1 MKAVGKAMNRKKS
14 INHFQTSVGV
24 YQTREIPDSKHQTP
38 DSGTPEFEKG
48 FSLTELLIA
57 MVVFTIIMGSVMTLM
72 LKSQRIFTTEQN
84 AAEMNQNG
92 RLLIDFLTRDIQQSK
107 ENALGLG
114 PRFRTVY
121 SNNGMEGKTDELTI
135 VSSETESQVPSKALP
150 LIPASNHPFSA
161 FDKFVELVPNS
172 AGGLE
177 PHEVVNTFTPN
188 EQFIV
193 STVLQDG
200 TIQFD
205 LIQIKSAS
213 LTQNGTLGLSIEPL
227 TYNGIKPEVSFGS
240 TYEDGAF
247 SMRPVTIKRY
257 YIDKTQDPE
266 QPSLALSINGA
277 SSMTIAKNISAF
289 QLRYL
294 EVKEGEK
301 DGQWVK
307 EQNISS
313 RYRTDAVEVT
323 MTTQMEDPARKS
335 QQMVTLASVIRP
347 RTIPTGT
354 FGSSGGTGSTSSS
367 IPGGI
372 NGGGD
377 GPGSGFGDGDGGG
390 YGDGSGDG
398 GGFGRGNGSG
408 DGSGFDNGGAFGRGG
423 YNHNVKRIGK
433 APKLGEKLNDTQVKK
448 PY

>member
-1 MKAVGKAMNRKKS
+1 MRIPREGKNRIMKVTQADDVKDCQKQRSPNSGLR
-14 INHFQTSVGV
+14 
-24 YQTREIPDSKHQTP
+24 TP
-38 DSGTPEFEKG
+38 DSQKG

-57 MVVFTIIMGSVMTLM
+57 MVVFTIIMGSVMTLL

-121 SNNGMEGKTDELTI
+121 SNNGFEGKTDELTV
-135 VSSETESQVPSKALP
+135 VSSETETRVPSKALP
-150 LIPASNHPFSA
+150 LIPASNRPFNVA
-161 FDKFVELVPNS
+161 DKFVELVPNS
-172 AGGLE
+172 AGGLDAS
-177 PHEVVNTFTPN
+177 EVVNSFTPD

-205 LIQIKSAS
+205 LIKIKSAS
-213 LTQNGTLGLSIEPL
+213 MTTNGTLGVNIESL
-227 TYNGIKPEVSFGS
+227 AYDGIKPEVQFGL

-257 YIDKTQDPE
+257 FIDKTQDP
-266 QPSLALSINGA
+266 QHPSLALSVN
-277 SSMTIAKNISAF
+277 SSAPMTIAKNITAF

-294 EVKEGEK
+294 EVKEGET
-301 DGQWVK
+301 DGTWVK

-323 MTTQMEDPARKS
+323 MTTQMEDPVRKA

-347 RTIPTGT
+347 RTLPTGT

-367 IPGGI
+367 IPGGGT
-372 NGGGD
+372 NGGGGS
-377 GPGSGFGDGDGGG
+377 GPGGGF
-390 YGDGSGDG
+390 GDGSGDG
-398 GGFGRGNGSG
+398 GNGGGYGDNNGGFGGGNGSG
-408 DGSGFDNGGAFGRGG
+408 NGSGFDNDGAFGRGG
-423 YNHNVKRIGK
+423 YNHNVRRIGK
-433 APKLGEKLNDTQVKK
+433 APKLGEKLNDTTVKK